1 MQRMKLVATLLAV
14 CLAGCAQMP
23 TQTDSSKP
31 TLSTSEAQTRY
42 QQGLSAYREN
52 RHDIALNDLS
62 QALSSGQLKSADAS
76 NARKYIAFIHCTT
89 GRELQCREQFQ
100 SILKDDPNFDLAPS
114 EANHPQ
120 WGPVWRSTKGALDEK
135 RALSQA
141 GSSSATPAQQK
152 LAEGIKEYEAGRYKE
167 SLDAL
172 QASLKAGLPAK
183 TDELRAH
190 KYAAFGYCLTQRSKQ
205 CRGEFKQIFSK
216 EPSFELLPSE
226 TGHPSWASVY
236 RSEKAAALKKVEADK
251 RAAEAKKAADEK
263 KAAMAAKKTEA
274 VKKDAKQ

>member
-1 MQRMKLVATLLAV
+1 MQRIKLVALLLAGL
-14 CLAGCAQMP
+14 LAGCAQVP
-23 TQTDSSKP
+23 TTTDSGKP
-31 TLSTSEAQTRY
+31 ALSSSEAQTRY
-42 QQGLSAYREN
+42 QQGLTSYREN
-52 RHDIALNDLS
+52 RHDAALNDLS
-62 QALSSGQLKSADAS
+62 LALSSGQLKSADAS
-76 NARKYIAFIHCTT
+76 NARKYIAFIHCTS

-100 SILKDDPNFDLAPS
+100 AILKDDPNFDLAPS

-141 GSSSATPAQQK
+141 GSATATPAQQK

-190 KYAAFGYCLTQRSKQ
+190 KYVAFGYCLTQRSKQ
-205 CRGEFKQIFSK
+205 CRAEFKQLFTK
-216 EPSFELLPSE
+216 EPTYELLPSE
-226 TGHPSWASVY
+226 AGHPAWASVY
-236 RSEKAAALKKVEADK
+236 RSEKAAALKKVETEK
-251 RAAEAKKAADEK
+251 KAAEAKKAADEK
-263 KAAMAAKKTEA
+263 KAATAAKKTETA
-274 VKKDAKQ
+274 KKETKK